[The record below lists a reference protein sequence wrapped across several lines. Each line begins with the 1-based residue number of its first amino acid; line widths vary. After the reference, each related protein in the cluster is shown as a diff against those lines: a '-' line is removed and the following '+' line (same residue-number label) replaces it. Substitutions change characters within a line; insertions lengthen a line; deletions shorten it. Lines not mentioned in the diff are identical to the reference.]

1 MKKLLGLLG
10 TAVFLI
16 VVLIAGGMGKI
27 IGRGVAESAFAPS
40 KSEIVERT
48 VQEMNKSLPIMVD
61 NETRFER
68 AAHGQGDTIEYHYT
82 ITTLAT
88 NAIEPLAFR
97 NFETDLRKRVCGSSD
112 MKKVFSASIGA
123 TYIYKATNQS
133 EIGRVTF
140 SPNDCTNMSSIS
152 DSPELRALETRQD
165 KRSNVTVGSPEIGR
179 AINQQSMEITS
190 PTRIFAPFDTV
201 YVSVPT
207 DSPSPISATLSV
219 NWSYWGDGSKQPVHA
234 EGKQI
239 PFNGAGR
246 TVFQVSKPDGWPVG
260 GYQVEILLDGNVMQS
275 QNYAI
280 QETAP

>member
-88 NAIEPLAFR
+88 NTVEPLAFR
-97 NFETDLRKRVCGSSD
+97 NFETD
-112 MKKVFSASIGA
+112 
-123 TYIYKATNQS
+123 
-133 EIGRVTF
+133 
-140 SPNDCTNMSSIS
+140 
-152 DSPELRALETRQD
+152 
-165 KRSNVTVGSPEIGR
+165 
-179 AINQQSMEITS
+179 
-190 PTRIFAPFDTV
+190 
-201 YVSVPT
+201 
-207 DSPSPISATLSV
+207 
-219 NWSYWGDGSKQPVHA
+219 
-234 EGKQI
+234 
-239 PFNGAGR
+239 
-246 TVFQVSKPDGWPVG
+246 
-260 GYQVEILLDGNVMQS
+260 
-275 QNYAI
+275 
-280 QETAP
+280 